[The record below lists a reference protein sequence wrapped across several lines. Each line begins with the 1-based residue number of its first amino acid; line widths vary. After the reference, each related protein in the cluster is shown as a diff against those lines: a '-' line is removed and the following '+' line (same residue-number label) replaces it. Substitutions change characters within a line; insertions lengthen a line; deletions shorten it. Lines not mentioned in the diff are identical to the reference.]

1 MPPLCL
7 LTFCFPLIPIII
19 CTCASFPLIVF
30 KPFVFLSP
38 LLCVCMLAPSPSIL
52 LTLVDPGG
60 RSCGILFFVLVY
72 LFLSIFWGFLCY
84 TYHLV
89 DLPFLSWRI
98 TFVLVEFLLRL
109 WSYMCSWRTSLFTTL
124 NTPSQV
130 LLCLPHLLGSAD
142 YSWLSWLSDCFS
154 SGDPGS

>member
-30 KPFVFLSP
+30 KPVVFLCSLLCFLFLFVFEY
-38 LLCVCMLAPSPSIL
+38 LLRL
-52 LTLVDPGG
+52 
-60 RSCGILFFVLVY
+60 FVLY
-72 LFLSIFWGFLCY
+72 LPPCGF
-84 TYHLV
+84 T
-89 DLPFLSWRI
+89 FLSWRI

-109 WSYMCSWRTSLFTTL
+109 WSYMFSWRTSLFTSL

-130 LLCLPHLLGSAD
+130 LLCLPHLLGSAN

-154 SGDPGS
+154 LRRPGFVTGSWPAGSLADIGGGSWVSCKYRRG